1 MGAYCVAKID
11 IHNQTN
17 YAKYSEGFLQ
27 ILHRRK
33 GRLLSVDEAP
43 MIIEGDWSGTRNVI
57 LEFEHKEA
65 ALTWYHSEE
74 YQALAKF
81 RFDASNADVIGIDG
95 INLSE

>member
-1 MGAYCVAKID
+1 M
-11 IHNQTN
+11 
-17 YAKYSEGFLQ
+17 
-27 ILHRRK
+27 IL
-33 GRLLSVDEAP
+33 
-43 MIIEGDWSGTRNVI
+43 EGDWSGTRTVI

-81 RFDASNADVIGIDG
+81 RFDASNGDVIVIDG

>member
-11 IHNQTN
+11 IHDQTT
-17 YAKYSEGFLQ
+17 YAKYSEGFLK
-27 ILHRRK
+27 ILHRHK
-33 GRLLSVDEAP
+33 GRLLSVDESP
-43 MIIEGDWSGTRNVI
+43 MILEGDWSGTRTVI

-81 RFDASNADVIGIDG
+81 RFDASNGDVIVIDG